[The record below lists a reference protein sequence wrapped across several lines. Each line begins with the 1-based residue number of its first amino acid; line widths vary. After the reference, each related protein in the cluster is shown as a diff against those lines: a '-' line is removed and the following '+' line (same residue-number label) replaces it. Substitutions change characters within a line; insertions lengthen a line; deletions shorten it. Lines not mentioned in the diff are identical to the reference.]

1 MAKQSVATPEMLLKK
16 TPLQRFWINF
26 KRNWQLHM
34 LILLPL
40 VYMII
45 FHYAPMFG
53 LQIAFRDYRTKK
65 GIFDSDWVGFAQ
77 FTEFFRNYKWYRYV
91 WNTFIIAL
99 YSILASFP
107 IPIILALML
116 HVNERPVLKK
126 LTQNV
131 SYIPHFI
138 SVVVMIGI
146 MNRIFDPYTG
156 IWGLIQRSLGNLT
169 APNLMDEPKAFIHLY
184 VWSGVWQG
192 MGWSAIIYVSALSGV
207 PMELHEAARIDG
219 ASRWKR
225 VLHVDLPAI
234 MPTVCIMLIMRF
246 GSILSVGF
254 EKVYLMQNG
263 GNINQSEVIST
274 YVYKHGLGKNNLSY
288 GTAVG
293 LMNAIVNTSMVVFV
307 NWITNKLS
315 DGEAG
320 LF

>member
-1 MAKQSVATPEMLLKK
+1 MAKQSVATATTLLKK

-26 KRNWQLHM
+26 KRNWQLHL

-65 GIFDSDWVGFAQ
+65 GIFNSEWVGFAQ
-77 FTEFFRNYKWYRYV
+77 FAEFFRNYKWYRYV

-99 YSILASFP
+99 YSIIASFP
-107 IPIILALML
+107 IPIVLALML
-116 HVNERPVLKK
+116 HVNERPILKK

-138 SVVVMIGI
+138 SVVVLIGI

-156 IWGLIQRSLGNLT
+156 IWGLIQKSMGNMT

-184 VWSGVWQG
+184 VWSGVWAG

-254 EKVYLMQNG
+254 EKVYLMQNA

-274 YVYKHGLGKNNLSY
+274 YVYKNGIGKNNLSY

-293 LMNAIVNTSMVVFV
+293 LMNAVVNTSMVVFV

>member
-1 MAKQSVATPEMLLKK
+1 MANQSVATATTLVKK
-16 TPLQRFWINF
+16 TPLQRFWINL
-26 KRNWQLHM
+26 KRNWQLHL

-40 VYMII
+40 AYMII

-65 GIFDSDWVGFAQ
+65 GIFGSDWVGFAQ
-77 FTEFFRNYKWYRYV
+77 FAEFFRNYKWYKYV
-91 WNTFIIAL
+91 WNTFILAL

-107 IPIILALML
+107 IPIVLALML
-116 HVNERPVLKK
+116 HVNERPILKK

-131 SYIPHFI
+131 SYVPHFI
-138 SVVVMIGI
+138 SVVVLIGI

-156 IWGLIQRSLGNLT
+156 IWGLIQRSMGNLT
-169 APNLMDEPKAFIHLY
+169 SPNLMEEPKAFIHLY

-254 EKVYLMQNG
+254 EKVYLMQTN

-274 YVYKHGLGKNNLSY
+274 YVYKHGIGKNNLSY

-293 LMNAIVNTSMVVFV
+293 LMNAVVNTSMVVFV